1 VNAGNAG
8 AGAFEISGGEVGAGF
23 SYSVTSSGGAGSVSG
38 SGTVASATQAVSGLD
53 LSGLADGTLTVEVVL
68 TDAAGNAAAA
78 VSDTAAKDAAAPA
91 GHGVAWT
98 TDPVNAG
105 NAGAGAFEITSA
117 EVGAGFSYGVTS
129 SGGAGSVSGSGTVAT
144 ATQAVAGLD
153 LSALADGTLTVS
165 VVLTDAAGNAG
176 AAVSDTVAKATAAAA
191 YSVWWGTSPEITGQT
206 FGSFNI
212 SGATVGASGAWT
224 ITSSGGAGS
233 VSGTIASIS
242 GPTQGVS
249 NVYLGDLPDGTLTV
263 SFVQTVSGVAG
274 PAATATIGKRT
285 LDCTDAAAL
294 AAATPG
300 ARCQDGAIY
309 AGTYNGAY
317 YLTHRAGC
325 GHNPG
330 SGLPSSAASSD
341 FTPSCTTLTDSIS
354 KIWSN
359 SGGFDEG
366 ANDGGNGALNTQTLM
381 ADAQATNAAA
391 AYCHHLV
398 INGRSAWFLPSA
410 GEAGVLWTNRSAILG
425 VSGTYW
431 TSTQSHLNPTT
442 SVRSRNMST
451 GTTPDTLKTSSA
463 RLRCMHAAP

>member
-1 VNAGNAG
+1 LPAIRLPRRAG
-8 AGAFEISGGEVGAGF
+8 
-23 SYSVTSSGGAGSVSG
+23 
-38 SGTVASATQAVSGLD
+38 
-53 LSGLADGTLTVEVVL
+53 
-68 TDAAGNAAAA
+68 
-78 VSDTAAKDAAAPA
+78 
-91 GHGVAWT
+91 
-98 TDPVNAG
+98 
-105 NAGAGAFEITSA
+105 
-117 EVGAGFSYGVTS
+117 
-129 SGGAGSVSGSGTVAT
+129 
-144 ATQAVAGLD
+144 
-153 LSALADGTLTVS
+153 
-165 VVLTDAAGNAG
+165 
-176 AAVSDTVAKATAAAA
+176 
-191 YSVWWGTSPEITGQT
+191 
-206 FGSFNI
+206 
-212 SGATVGASGAWT
+212 
-224 ITSSGGAGS
+224 
-233 VSGTIASIS
+233 
-242 GPTQGVS
+242 
-249 NVYLGDLPDGTLTV
+249 
-263 SFVQTVSGVAG
+263 
-274 PAATATIGKRT
+274 
-285 LDCTDAAAL
+285 
-294 AAATPG
+294 
-300 ARCQDGAIY
+300 
-309 AGTYNGAY
+309 
-317 YLTHRAGC
+317 THRAGC

-425 VSGTYW
+425 FSGTYW